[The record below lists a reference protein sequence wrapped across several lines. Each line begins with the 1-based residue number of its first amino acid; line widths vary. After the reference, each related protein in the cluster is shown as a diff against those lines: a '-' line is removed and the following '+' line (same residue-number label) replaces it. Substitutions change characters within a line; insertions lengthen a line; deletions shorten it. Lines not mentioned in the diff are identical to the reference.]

1 MLRLLI
7 TVSSLALWHRLCWS
21 WWPNHL
27 AIVEYAFIISPTG
40 SLCCNPGNNSS
51 SQETS
56 DSDFIL
62 NKLPLLPFFK
72 YFPHSAISNS
82 VSYIYISY
90 SWSRRLNVREHTVWE
105 LWCYPRLPGDDHP
118 GPSIRQIRG
127 GLGRTPD
134 KGKLIGA
141 WSILAMQ
148 SLQCAAGLV
157 GSENVTSSSSAR
169 RRHILATVLL
179 MLSNLQRGKRVQYHC
194 THLL

>member
-1 MLRLLI
+1 MLRLLL

-27 AIVEYAFIISPTG
+27 AIVEYTFIISPTG

-82 VSYIYISY
+82 VSYSCEAADWMLGSTQCESFGVIPGCLVTTIQGHRSGRLGVGWGAPRIKG
-90 SWSRRLNVREHTVWE
+90 SWQVPCLSWPCRV
-105 LWCYPRLPGDDHP
+105 C
-118 GPSIRQIRG
+118 S
-127 GLGRTPD
+127 
-134 KGKLIGA
+134 
-141 WSILAMQ
+141 
-148 SLQCAAGLV
+148 
-157 GSENVTSSSSAR
+157 
-169 RRHILATVLL
+169 VLL
-179 MLSNLQRGKRVQYHC
+179 V
-194 THLL
+194 